1 MYQAVLKVY
10 PRCDYSTP
18 LVVLQ
23 LPEEKSIRKLEK
35 FRQELELLNGSY
47 SYLLTFNEIR
57 DYDGK

>member
-1 MYQAVLKVY
+1 MYQSELKIY
-10 PRCDYSTP
+10 PRGEYTTP

-47 SYLLTFNEIR
+47 SYLLTFTEIR
-57 DYDGK
+57 NEDGK